1 MQGSRKRKPA
11 ASSAAAAGAAA
22 RYSHPLSAELLQ
34 KLVRQLGEF
43 VCDRQQQQQQQQPHQ
58 ASDMGPENLA
68 GSNMDAAAPADFGG
82 KQPRPAVRAAGSL
95 PGPAVRDA
103 GSLLGRP
110 PLAPT
115 STRRQTAG
123 AVAQPSMKTF
133 RTRKG
138 S

>member
-22 RYSHPLSAELLQ
+22 RYSHPLSGELLQ
-34 KLVRQLGEF
+34 KLVRQLDEF
-43 VCDRQQQQQQQQPHQ
+43 VCDRQQQQQLHQ

-68 GSNMDAAAPADFGG
+68 RSNMDAAAPADFGG
-82 KQPRPAVRAAGSL
+82 KQPRTAVRAAESL
-95 PGPAVRDA
+95 PGPAVRAA

-123 AVAQPSMKTF
+123 AVAQPSMKSF
-133 RTRKG
+133 RSRKG